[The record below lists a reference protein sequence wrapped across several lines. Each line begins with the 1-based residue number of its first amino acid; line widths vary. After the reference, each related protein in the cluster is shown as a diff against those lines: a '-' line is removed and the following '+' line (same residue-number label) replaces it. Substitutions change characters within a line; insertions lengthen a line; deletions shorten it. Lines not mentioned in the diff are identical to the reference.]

1 MAEETKSVAQ
11 EVKSSAGWS
20 MAAGVLLI
28 IAGIVAISAPFIAA
42 LTVTLLA
49 GWAMVFGGVAQGIY
63 AFSHRES
70 AGGFIWKLLL
80 ALLYVCA
87 GGYILFNPIPGLAA
101 LTLLLGWMLIAE
113 AVFLFILAFRLR
125 PAPGWGMWLF
135 DALVTLA
142 LGGFILAKWPNN
154 SVAILA
160 AFVGVS
166 MIFSGVSRLILGAT
180 VRSVVRKAA

>member
-1 MAEETKSVAQ
+1 MAEGTKSVAQ

-20 MAAGVLLI
+20 MAAGVLLV

-42 LTVTLLA
+42 LTVTIFA
-49 GWAMVFGGVAQGIY
+49 GWAMVFGGIAQGIY

-80 ALLYVCA
+80 AILYVVTGA
-87 GGYILFNPIPGLAA
+87 YILFNPIPGLAA
-101 LTLLLGWMLIAE
+101 LTLLLGSVLLAE

-135 DALVTLA
+135 DALVTLVLA
-142 LGGFILAKWPNN
+142 AFILAKWPNN
-154 SVAILA
+154 SVVILA

-180 VRSVVRKAA
+180 VRSAVSKSA